1 MIRLR
6 VVLHQF
12 ILSLIRM
19 RLATCQGRPAM
30 VTIRQGMMKDC
41 TDLLEVYQGTR
52 WFYRTIPGGY
62 TTVEQVKDEHIGAAF
77 ERWGWLVAEEKGKV
91 IGEIVFR
98 AEKNPISGKVGIIR
112 NLDIDVRNQKATI
125 GTKLTRAAEEV
136 LRKKRVVRVVATT
149 PPAAYN
155 YWMKAKYFAR
165 GSIMNISIPTAKIPK
180 MRTPKVKTVQLKSVT
195 KLPKSMKFSHIAYPG
210 SLAELAATLID
221 GDLNGNLMEYYSEER
236 LVGVGV
242 VSQIDAKTAVFVAD
256 VTKRGLALA
265 DIVISRTAGFA
276 LKWKVKKVISMIPK
290 DHLDVFTSSAKWSY
304 ELSTDIPV
312 TRLL

>member
-1 MIRLR
+1 
-6 VVLHQF
+6 
-12 ILSLIRM
+12 M
-19 RLATCQGRPAM
+19 RLATCQGCLAM

-52 WFYRTIPGGY
+52 WFYRTKDGGY
-62 TTVEQVKDEHIGAAF
+62 TTVEQVKDEHKGAAF

-98 AEKNPISGKVGIIR
+98 AEKNPVSGKVGIIR
-112 NLDIDVRNQKATI
+112 NLDIDVRNQKATL
-125 GTKLTRAAEEV
+125 GTMLTRAAEDV
-136 LRKKRVVRVVATT
+136 LRTKRVVRVVATT

-155 YWMKAKYFAR
+155 YWMKVKYFAR
-165 GSIMNISIPTAKIPK
+165 GFIMNISLSTAKIPNI
-180 MRTPKVKTVQLKSVT
+180 RTPKVKTARLKDVT
-195 KLPKSMKFSHIAYPG
+195 KLPTSMRFSHIAYPG
-210 SLAELAATLID
+210 SLAELAASVID
-221 GDLNGNLMEYYSEER
+221 GNLKGSLMEYYSDDR

-242 VSQIDAKTAVFVAD
+242 VAQIDAKTAVFVAD
-256 VTKRGLALA
+256 VTKRGLAVA

-276 LKWKVKKVISMIPK
+276 LKWKVKKVRSILPK
-290 DHLDVFTSSAKWSY
+290 DQLGIFTSFAKWSS